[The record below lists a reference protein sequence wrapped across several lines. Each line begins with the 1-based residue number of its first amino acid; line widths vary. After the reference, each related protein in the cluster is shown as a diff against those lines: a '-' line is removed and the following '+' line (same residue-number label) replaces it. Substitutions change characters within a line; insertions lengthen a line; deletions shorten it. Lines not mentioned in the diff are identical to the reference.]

1 MRTLTLGIALPFL
14 MMASLASADETLDLR
29 GTGWV
34 NSKELSLDRLRGKVI
49 VFFFFSAQCPTCRA
63 EVPERNKLRKEFEGK
78 PVVFIAVNSM
88 NPKSVAQE
96 YAKSTGLDWPIFVDE
111 MGETQK
117 QLKFRIS
124 LQNIYQW
131 RIMDP
136 EGKLHIAPFD
146 EKALK
151 DEIKNQMAS
160 AKMTLEGITVPEK
173 LKSIAR
179 DVEWGLFDPAISE
192 IAMLSAKGPK
202 DLQESAQAMYD
213 KLKPIAESGLERAK
227 SLEGEGKKYPAYAE
241 YAKVASWFK
250 KTDYEKAATAAM
262 LVLKKD
268 KDVQEELAAKGLLDQ
283 AKALL
288 SSPKKADREG
298 APGLLAALQ
307 KKYPNTEAAKEA
319 ATLSA
324 K

>member
-1 MRTLTLGIALPFL
+1 MRMLNLCVALPFL
-14 MMASLASADETLDLR
+14 MIASLASADETLELR

-34 NSKELSLDRLRGKVI
+34 NSKELSLDRLKGKVI
-49 VFFFFSAQCPTCRA
+49 VFFFFSEQCPTCRA

-78 PVVFIAVNSM
+78 PVVFIAVNSL

-131 RIMDP
+131 RVMDP
-136 EGKLHIAPFD
+136 EGKLHVAPF
-146 EKALK
+146 EQKALTE
-151 DEIKNQMAS
+151 EINTRMAS
-160 AKMTLEGITVPEK
+160 AKLTFDGITVPEK

-179 DVEWGLFDPAISE
+179 DIEWGLFDPAISE
-192 IAMLSAKGPK
+192 IATLLAKGPK

-213 KLKPIAESGLERAK
+213 KLKPMAEAGLERAK
-227 SLEGEGKKYPAYAE
+227 SLEGEGKKYPAYTE

-250 KTDYEKAATAAM
+250 KTDYEKTATAAM

-268 KDVQEELAAKGLLDQ
+268 KEVQEELAAKQLLDQ

-298 APGLLAALQ
+298 APGILAALQ

-319 ATLSA
+319 ANLTS